1 MRVSE
6 FNNIPKHFRDFGQK
20 KCVSFGGALSS
31 TTYAELVQGIQRT
44 IRLFVSWRGQVKSE
58 ILLHRF
64 LSFANR
70 RELESP

>member
-6 FNNIPKHFRDFGQK
+6 FNNIPTHFRDFGQK

-44 IRLFVSWRGQVKSE
+44 VRLLYPGEDKSKVKFYC
-58 ILLHRF
+58 I
-64 LSFANR
+64 SF
-70 RELESP
+70 